1 MVQNCPTQSAPHAS
15 TLCEYMWDDFRLCLA
30 GVTGFGFGLRLD
42 FHSLKY
48 KHFYRRRFFCC
59 SFHICAVC
67 FVYIFIVCNMAVER
81 KSFMCYCTRQLF
93 HKCGDAVKWLPPIQI
108 WWWTLLRTQYSEWIF
123 RFNHCPFGVLF
134 CRNINP
140 CIITLR
146 AHNFVGFSW
155 LFMIGHQTAILWRWL
170 FFGQRYKFA
179 HFFLF
184 ICWFGKQFEL
194 MAFVGINCSIDWMKQ
209 HRH

>member
-1 MVQNCPTQSAPHAS
+1 MSRFHFRIGLANYGDCMVQNCPTQNAPHAS

-93 HKCGDAVKWLPPIQI
+93 HKCGDAVKWLPPIQKKSI
-108 WWWTLLRTQYSEWIF
+108 LTQMMELLRT
-123 RFNHCPFGVLF
+123 
-134 CRNINP
+134 
-140 CIITLR
+140 
-146 AHNFVGFSW
+146 
-155 LFMIGHQTAILWRWL
+155 AI
-170 FFGQRYKFA
+170 
-179 HFFLF
+179 
-184 ICWFGKQFEL
+184 
-194 MAFVGINCSIDWMKQ
+194 
-209 HRH
+209 